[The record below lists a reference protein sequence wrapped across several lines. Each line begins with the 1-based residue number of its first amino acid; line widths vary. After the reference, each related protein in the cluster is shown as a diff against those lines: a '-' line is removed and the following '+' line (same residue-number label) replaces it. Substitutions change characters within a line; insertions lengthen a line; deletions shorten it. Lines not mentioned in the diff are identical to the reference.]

1 MGSGEVALQ
10 DSNSK
15 HAEEAKQDYGAV
27 AVDDEEE
34 EKEVEKKKTEPEW
47 HDDEAAPAARKKKKK
62 GKTIKKSIRVSESL
76 HEVLIN
82 RPHRPFCLVVFIFIQ
97 AIAILASLSLLIT
110 QVLPLF
116 YLEQGFRRIGLLQIA
131 LR

>member
-1 MGSGEVALQ
+1 MEEKAPLMGSGEVALQ

-15 HAEEAKQDYGAV
+15 HAEAAKHDYGAV
-27 AVDDEEE
+27 DEEE
-34 EKEVEKKKTEPEW
+34 EEKGKAEPEW
-47 HDDEAAPAARKKKKK
+47 HDEEAPAAKKTKKK
-62 GKTIKKSIRVSESL
+62 GKTIKKSIRVSESI

-97 AIAILASLSLLIT
+97 VVAILASLSLLIT
-110 QVLPLF
+110 QVLPLL
-116 YLEQGFRRIGLLQIA
+116 YLDQGFKQIGLLQIA